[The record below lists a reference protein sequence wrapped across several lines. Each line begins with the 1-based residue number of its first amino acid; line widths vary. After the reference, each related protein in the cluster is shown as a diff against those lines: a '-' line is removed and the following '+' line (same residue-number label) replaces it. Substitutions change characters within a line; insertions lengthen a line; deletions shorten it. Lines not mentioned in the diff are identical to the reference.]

1 MLARFG
7 VELAFI
13 LRGTVMVIP
22 HLRVC
27 CLALLCSLPFLVQAE
42 IYKWTDDN
50 GQVNYTQEPPADRPA
65 EQLKAPPPPP
75 IDPEKAQQQVEEL
88 IESQDAAEAA
98 EAEREKAAQEAEQA
112 EQIRA
117 ENCQTARNN
126 LEQYQNNPGRRVM
139 NADGEV
145 TRPTEEER
153 QEKIAEFQQ
162 QVDEFCN

>member
-1 MLARFG
+1 
-7 VELAFI
+7 
-13 LRGTVMVIP
+13 MVIP
-22 HLRVC
+22 QLRVC
-27 CLALLCSLPFLVQAE
+27 CLALLCSLPFLAQAQ
-42 IYKWTDDN
+42 IYKWTDEN
-50 GQVNYTQEPPADRPA
+50 GQVNYSQEPPVDLPA
-65 EQLKAPPPPP
+65 EQIKAPPPPP
-75 IDPEKAQQQVEEL
+75 IDPEIAQQELDAL
-88 IESQDAAEAA
+88 IEDQQAAEAA
-98 EAEREKAAQEAEQA
+98 EAEQQQAEQEAEQA
-112 EQIRA
+112 EQIRQ